1 MGARKSMN
9 RVFVIMGVSGS
20 GKTTVGLALA
30 QKLGAPF
37 YDGDNFHPPQNI
49 AKMAA
54 GIPLDDEDRFVWL
67 VRLHDLIADHLA
79 RGETAVVAC
88 SALKEKYREQLRQGN
103 DGLCI
108 VYLEGSFDLI
118 RERMEARHSHYMKA
132 NMLQSQ
138 FETLEPPSPHDTL
151 ILSADDTV
159 DNIVNSIVSSL

>member
-1 MGARKSMN
+1 MN
-9 RVFVIMGVSGS
+9 SVFVIMGVSGS

-37 YDGDNFHPPQNI
+37 YDGDDFHPPQNI

-88 SALKEKYREQLRQGN
+88 SALKKKYREQLRQGN
-103 DGLCI
+103 DGLRI
-108 VYLEGSFDLI
+108 VYLDGSFDLI
-118 RERMEARHSHYMKA
+118 RERMEARPSHYMKA

-151 ILSADDTV
+151 ILSADDAV
-159 DNIVNSIVSSL
+159 DNIVNRIVSSL